1 MRFCQIILCLILLAL
16 ASPAAANSIVCVVQR
31 KIDILNNRTY
41 SSEQL
46 QKLSFSL
53 LLNET
58 EKTVS
63 RCSFQQSAGSVTCDE
78 YVIDK
83 TEVAAGLVDIKK
95 HYYFAGQF
103 DLQIFDGRGFL
114 ENNGRG
120 SIATGFCVAM

>member
-1 MRFCQIILCLILLAL
+1 MRFRQTILCFILLAL
-16 ASPAAANSIVCVVQR
+16 ALPAAANSKVCVVQQ
-31 KIDILNNRTY
+31 KIDVLNNRTY

-46 QKLSFSL
+46 QNLSFSL
-53 LLNET
+53 LLDENK
-58 EKTVS
+58 KTVS

-78 YVIDK
+78 YAIDK
-83 TEVAAGLVDIKK
+83 TEIAAGLVDIKK

-103 DLQIFDGRGFL
+103 DLQIFDGRGFI